1 MPTAPI
7 RYLTEADVLAL
18 LPSIEVQI
26 GLVEGVLHARFTV
39 LPAAVTLLT

>member
-1 MPTAPI
+1 MPTTPI

-26 GLVEGVLHARFTV
+26 GIVEGALR
-39 LPAAVTLLT
+39 AVATGIAHQPP